1 MKKRWIFAGVL
12 TLLGLILLVAS
23 RVSVEFSDFYCQ
35 NIYPVITFIPSYI
48 WGFYSFSVGEIVLY
62 LFIAAAAVMAVVTV
76 VRVIKWR
83 GERVSVLL
91 SCLSWYGIGAGLIF
105 LLLTANCLVGYNRTP
120 FSAYSGLELTSYS
133 KEELFATTEEVIAQ
147 VNNYSQW
154 IETDENGICKEGYN
168 MKADASAA
176 MEKLAEKYEVLQ
188 IYYYPQPKPVL
199 WSEGMSYLD
208 LAGIYFPFTV
218 EANYNDHMPAS
229 SKGFTACHE
238 LSHLTGFIREDE
250 ANFIAFLACRESY
263 SPYLRYSGYLNALV
277 YLLNACYP
285 MCGEGEYQELYAQ
298 LNDQVKTELA
308 YRSQYWNQYKD
319 TVTAQVSSAANDAYL
334 KSNNQTDG
342 TKSYGRVVDLLI
354 ADYLAR
360 QAEAAQ

>member
-1 MKKRWIFAGVL
+1 MKKRWIFAGAL

-35 NIYPVITFIPSYI
+35 NIYPIVTFVPSFI
-48 WGFYSFSVGEIVLY
+48 WGFYPVSIGEFVLY
-62 LFIAAAAVMAVVTV
+62 LFIAACLIMAAVTV

-83 GERVSVLL
+83 GERVAVLL
-91 SCLSWYGIGAGLIF
+91 SCLSWYGVGAGLIF
-105 LLLTANCLVGYNRTP
+105 LLLTMNCLIGYNRTP
-120 FSAYSGLELTSYS
+120 FSSYSGLELTSYS
-133 KEELFATTEEVIAQ
+133 KEELFATTEEVIQQ
-147 VNNYSQW
+147 VNYYSQL
-154 IETDENGICKEGYN
+154 IETDENGICIESRN
-168 MKADASAA
+168 IRADSANA

-188 IYYYPQPKPVL
+188 IHYYPQPKPVL

-218 EANYNDHMPAS
+218 EANYNNHMPAS

-263 SPYLRYSGYLNALV
+263 SPYLSYCGYLNALV

-285 MCGEGEYQELYAQ
+285 MCGDGEYAALYAQ
-298 LNDQVKTELA
+298 LSNQVQTELA
-308 YRSQYWNQYKD
+308 YRSRYWDQYKD

-360 QAEAAQ
+360 HEAVTA